1 MVFHEI
7 SGSRIIISI
16 YVLERLPTD
25 CLQNYVHIDIAFFKV
40 EQFLMAKIEVGF
52 IKRLL
57 NKLCSY

>member
-25 CLQNYVHIDIAFFKV
+25 CLQNYVQIDKV
-40 EQFLMAKIEVGF
+40 EQFLMAKIEVGC
-52 IKRLL
+52 IKRLRYAL
-57 NKLCSY
+57 FEKS